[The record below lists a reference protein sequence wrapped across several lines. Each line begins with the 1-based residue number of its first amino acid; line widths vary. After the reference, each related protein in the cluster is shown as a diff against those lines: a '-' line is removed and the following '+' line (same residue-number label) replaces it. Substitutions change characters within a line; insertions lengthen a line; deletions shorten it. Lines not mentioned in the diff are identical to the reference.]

1 MIRRMMLDC
10 VEFFSRV
17 VENSWFHGDM
27 NSFILQKEVFTN
39 FQLFLYCVFCFECA
53 FFMSEKCNHGN
64 IFFLSHIT
72 HVQSIFFFPFAIL
85 GP

>member
-39 FQLFLYCVFCFECA
+39 FQLFLIACFA
-53 FFMSEKCNHGN
+53 SNVLFS
-64 IFFLSHIT
+64 
-72 HVQSIFFFPFAIL
+72 
-85 GP
+85 